1 MRGGR
6 ELRSD
11 EVIALTTLNCCAN
24 AILDNLP
31 QLEKRL
37 KGAGKGRLFGMAKG
51 ASKALA
57 KLVQAV
63 IEESGDPDQ
72 QTMIIR
78 RMRGLHLQFGY
89 VRKHP
94 DDLVMMSR
102 DDAET
107 LLAPVLEKCDLEC
120 PCITYDEDGN
130 RVGNV
135 AMVKACETRKAL
147 KRIGLSENGI
157 GMDCPYQMLMGRDKG

>member
-11 EVIALTTLNCCAN
+11 EVIALRSSIAVRTRSWTTC
-24 AILDNLP
+24 
-31 QLEKRL
+31 RSWRS
-37 KGAGKGRLFGMAKG
+37 GGRVRDMAKG